1 MTVTNSRSGVAS
13 EGVQLSPVPMESGMQ
28 KPENVFVV
36 PDAACLR
43 LEFKGR
49 QAGIQKTLGA
59 QYLEELLLHPGQK
72 INAEELFHRF
82 HERSGGQQYLYFA
95 DENSLEREGLC
106 GGGGRGIP
114 MTDEKT
120 LRAVWKRLRELG
132 SELLEKTEAC
142 DLSGREE
149 LFWEKEKL
157 EEYLLE
163 VLNPLGKIRNFGGEE
178 RRLKESVS
186 RSLRR
191 AIKRFSSLDPELGA
205 YLQKT
210 VHCWELLSY
219 VPVSL
224 ELNPH

>member
-13 EGVQLSPVPMESGMQ
+13 EGVQLTPVPMESGMQ

-72 INAEELFHRF
+72 IDAEELFHRF

-132 SELLEKTEAC
+132 SEL
-142 DLSGREE
+142 G
-149 LFWEKEKL
+149 EKL
-157 EEYLLE
+157 DANDISGLDELYQEQDKLE
-163 VLNPLGKIRNFGGEE
+163 VYLSEVLKPGGKIRNFRGEE

-219 VPVSL
+219 DPVSL